1 MMSIGDHNMASIRL
15 SQTRTKED
23 LRSFGLQMALI
34 LGLIAGWV
42 MYQNKA
48 SWLLWVTL
56 TFLFGISALLAP
68 SILRPIDKFWMKLGE
83 WLGMIMTPVIMG
95 VLFYGVITPIGL
107 IMRALGKDLIDQK
120 LDKSAK
126 SYWIKATKTED
137 QSRYFTPY

>member
-1 MMSIGDHNMASIRL
+1 MASIRL
-15 SQTRTKED
+15 NQIRTKED

-42 MYQNKA
+42 MYQHK
-48 SWLLWVTL
+48 SSGILWVTL

-68 SILRPIDKFWMKLGE
+68 STLRPIDKFWMKLGE

-107 IMRALGKDLIDQK
+107 VMRALGKDLIDQK
-120 LDKSAK
+120 LDKTAK
-126 SYWIKATKTED
+126 SYWIKAAKTED
-137 QSRYFTPY
+137 SSRYYTPY